1 MSEFPAYE
9 PTPAPPSPKKP
20 RKKPMKRRKV
30 KKAAAP
36 KPAVKKRRKHRQV
49 KTGLGATFKNSK
61 LPKALAEPASPSI
74 ASLFDTRARIK
85 DELDTLPRDIQLAL
99 LEDLGR

>member
-1 MSEFPAYE
+1 
-9 PTPAPPSPKKP
+9 
-20 RKKPMKRRKV
+20 
-30 KKAAAP
+30 
-36 KPAVKKRRKHRQV
+36 
-49 KTGLGATFKNSK
+49 

>member
-9 PTPAPPSPKKP
+9 PTAPDAPKKP
-20 RKKPMKRRKV
+20 RKKPVRKAR
-30 KKAAAP
+30 KAAAP
-36 KPAVKKRRKHRQV
+36 KPAVKKRRKRRQV
-49 KTGLGATFKNSK
+49 KTGLGAAFKNSK

-74 ASLFDTRARIK
+74 ASLFDIRARIK

-99 LEDLGR
+99 LEDLGQ